1 MFGRIVSRV
10 FTLTF
15 LLFILAFAAFAQ
27 DLDDVTVAGRISDSN
42 GLAVVGASV
51 TATSV
56 DTGESRTVVTDDDG
70 FYRIIKLKPG
80 TYKIK
85 AAQSG
90 FGTQETPP
98 ITTVSAQNLQRDFKL
113 TPADVRAETTITVS
127 GDDGPAVDTT
137 RTIVGGTLTERDIQ
151 EIPNNSRN
159 ALDLVLT
166 LGGTSEEALSVRDLA
181 EDRNAANRVAPTE
194 QGNFSLSGGA
204 SYSNN
209 ITIDG
214 LDNNDDRAA
223 TDRFQ
228 PSLEAIAEVQVI
240 TNQFSAEYGR
250 ASGGRVNIRTRSG
263 SNSFHGRLFMFY
275 RNAKF
280 NANTYYNNL
289 TTYKVDNAFIYNG
302 GVGAAT
308 SLTPI
313 GTRINVLRNP
323 LERLPFKEYN
333 PGFTF
338 SGPVILPF
346 GEGKSL
352 YDGHNRTFFSVAYEN
367 LNLLDTTLIQTYV
380 PVAVNPRFTFP
391 ASTGGT
397 AVCENFLS
405 TSASTCENGGAG
417 RMLPYS
423 KLVST
428 PNLKNTVTARID
440 HKLFKNNDITF
451 GLQIGR
457 KRNQR
462 QNIASTTKLEEALQ
476 GTSATT
482 EAYNLTDN
490 QVFGSKAVNQ
500 FRFQW
505 STYKPSYETKNP
517 GNPVVLVTYSDPLTA
532 TNTSRTLIAGNSSA
546 SLSASGIFADKR
558 KENRFQFQDSLTLI
572 LGRHTLKGGFD
583 IQRVKSSNT
592 DPLDATGTFNFGNA
606 GTGTTT
612 ANYTIPCTPLPCTP
626 ATVSPLG
633 VQNYALNQVTRFRQ
647 NFGTT
652 SVIQNTYTGFFANDE
667 IRLKK
672 NLTFNL
678 GTRYEKESVVSD
690 RDNWGPRLGVAW
702 DPFKKG
708 TGVIRFGAGIF
719 YNRVLLRSIDD
730 FLVATQQDLFDTA
743 NLSNSA
749 TRLAVARAFS
759 SRFPQG
765 FSSAQELRDFINPV
779 LIANGGVAGQG
790 FTGFN
795 NTFARLVDLNTLQVP
810 ESYQFNVGFERE
822 IFKGYVFEA
831 NYTFNKTVHLWGE
844 SNPNAPSL
852 AKANAMLGT
861 NFQSWTDYLRSINT
875 GTVGYYLGPTND
887 NVGISVGT
895 VATCGVAATTCVNLN
910 TTNPSTAATAPL
922 GRAFL
927 AVQQFIPGFN
937 VNPLL
942 SNVSQQEL
950 LASNRKSFYQGLIL
964 EFRSRYKKIGLGF
977 SGSFRAVYTL
987 SKLMDDGLNNT
998 SDAEVNG
1005 DFGREWSRGLQ
1016 DRRHRFALSGTF
1028 ETPKWMGKLK
1038 LSPLFRFGS
1047 SAPFNLGYSGL
1058 DRNLDDVSNDR
1069 MNFSGNLN
1077 DIRWREPGSP
1087 LPTNL
1092 LSQFSLQPI
1101 GAKGGNLP
1109 RNAGNGP
1116 SMYTFDLNIT
1126 REFKFGERIRLRP
1139 TVEIGNVLNAVVLS
1153 FGSGFIDYS
1162 TFGVPANLTI
1172 PATPPPPPIGTTVFQ
1187 TNSAETFI
1195 RNFLVPNR
1203 AYRPR
1208 DVKFGMRF
1216 DF

>member
-1 MFGRIVSRV
+1 M
-10 FTLTF
+10 
-15 LLFILAFAAFAQ
+15 LFRSLFRSFAFAVLVCAFAFAAAAQ
-27 DLDDVTVAGRISDSN
+27 DLDNVTVNGRVTDTN

-56 DTGESRTVVTDDDG
+56 ETGVTRNVVTDDDG
-70 FYRIIKLKPG
+70 RYRIVQLKPG

-98 ITTVSAQNLQRDFKL
+98 IVTISAQNVQQDFKL
-113 TPADVRAETTITVS
+113 SPADVRAETTVTVT

-137 RTIVGGTLTERDIQ
+137 RTIVGGTITEREIE

-228 PSLEAIAEVQVI
+228 PSLESIAEVQVI

-250 ASGGRVNIRTRSG
+250 ASGGRVNIRTKAG

-289 TTYKVDNAFIYNG
+289 TTFKVDNAFIYNG
-302 GVGAAT
+302 GTGSTT
-308 SLTPI
+308 SLTPL
-313 GTRINVLRNP
+313 GTRLNVLRNP
-323 LERLPFKEYN
+323 LERLDFKEYN
-333 PGFTF
+333 PGFAF
-338 SGPVILPF
+338 SGPVIIPF
-346 GEGKSL
+346 GEGKSI
-352 YDGHNRTFFSVAYEN
+352 YDGHNRTFFSVGYEN

-380 PVAVNPRFTFP
+380 PVAVNSRFTFP

-405 TSASTCENGGAG
+405 TSTSTCANGGAG
-417 RMLPYS
+417 LMLPYS

-428 PNLKNTVTARID
+428 PNLKNTLTARID
-440 HKLFKNNDITF
+440 HRLFKNNDLTF
-451 GLQIGR
+451 GLQFGR

-462 QNIASTTKLEEALQ
+462 QNIAFTTKLEEALQ
-476 GTSATT
+476 GTSAAT
-482 EAYNLTDN
+482 EAYNLTN
-490 QVFGSKAVNQ
+490 NHVFGSKAVNQ

-517 GNPVVLVTYSDPLTA
+517 DNPVVLVTYSDPLTE

-546 SLSASGIFADKR
+546 SLAASGIFADKR

-572 LGRHTLKGGFD
+572 VGSHTLKGGFD
-583 IQRVKSSNT
+583 IQRVKSLNT

-612 ANYTIPCTPLPCTP
+612 ANYTMPCAPLPCTP
-626 ATVSPLG
+626 VTVSPLG

-667 IRLKK
+667 MRIKK
-672 NLTFNL
+672 NLTLNI

-690 RDNWGPRLGVAW
+690 RNNWGPRLGVAW
-702 DPFKKG
+702 DPFNKG

-730 FLVATQQDLFDTA
+730 FLIATQQDLFDTA

-749 TRLAVARAFS
+749 TRLAAARAFS
-759 SRFPQG
+759 NRFPQG
-765 FSSAQELRDFINPV
+765 FTSSQELRAFIDPV
-779 LIANGGVAGQG
+779 LIANGGAAGQG

-831 NYTFNKTVHLWGE
+831 NYTWNKTVHLWGE

-852 AKANAMLGT
+852 ARANSLLGT
-861 NFQSWTDYLRSINT
+861 NFQSWTDYLLSINT
-875 GTVGYYLGPTND
+875 GTVRYFLGPTND
-887 NVGISVGT
+887 NVGTAAGT
-895 VATCGVAATTCVNLN
+895 AATCGVGNTCVNLN

-922 GRAFL
+922 TRAFL
-927 AVQQFIPGFN
+927 AVQQFQPGFN

-964 EFRSRYKKIGLGF
+964 EFRSRYKKIGWGV
-977 SGSFRAVYTL
+977 SGKFRAVYTL

-998 SDAEVNG
+998 SDAEANG
-1005 DFGREWSRGLQ
+1005 DFDREWSRGLQ

-1028 ETPKWMGKLK
+1028 EMPKWIGKLS
-1038 LSPLFRFGS
+1038 LSPLFRYGS

-1058 DRNLDDVSNDR
+1058 DRNLDDLSNDR
-1069 MNFSGNLN
+1069 MNFSGNLK

-1087 LPTNL
+1087 LPTAL

-1139 TVEIGNVLNAVVLS
+1139 TVEIGNVLNSVVLS

-1162 TFGVPANLTI
+1162 TFGVPANLTFTA
-1172 PATPPPPPIGTTVFQ
+1172 ATAPPVGTTVFQ
-1187 TNSAETFI
+1187 TNASETFI
-1195 RNFLVPNR
+1195 RNFLVPTR

-1208 DVKFGMRF
+1208 DIKFGMRF